1 MSPGE
6 VGDRERWDARYRSRT
21 DHDTRPSSFLISLD
35 DVLPRGAGAPA
46 RAPRA
51 LDVAGGTGRNA
62 VWLAR
67 RGLEVT
73 LADVSPVALGLARS
87 AAYAAGV
94 TLRLVEVD
102 LESGSLPPGPF
113 DLIVSIDF
121 LCRPLLA
128 VFPTALGPGGL
139 LVYAQAT
146 RRNLER
152 HAHPSARFLL
162 AEGELRTLVA
172 GLEVRGYEEGWF
184 DDRHEARLLARRP

>member
-1 MSPGE
+1 MSAGE
-6 VGDRERWDARYRSRT
+6 VGDQERWDARYRSRT
-21 DHDTRPSSFLISLD
+21 HQDARPSPLPVSLQ
-35 DVLPRGAGAPA
+35 DVLPRRAGAPA
-46 RAPRA
+46 RAPPA
-51 LDVAGGTGRNA
+51 LDVAGGAGRNA

-87 AAYAAGV
+87 AADAAGV

-102 LESGSLPPGPF
+102 LESSSLPPGPF

-128 VFPTALGPGGL
+128 AFPAVLRPGGL

-172 GLEVRGYEEGWF
+172 GLEVWRDEEGWF
-184 DDRHEARLLARRP
+184 DGRREARLLTRKP